1 MSDSDRPTDGVEQSS
16 SELRCEADYDDWVDI
31 AESEFV
37 DYVEGYEDFARCVV
51 DELRW
56 DQRDEE

>member
-1 MSDSDRPTDGVEQSS
+1 MSDSNARPGDGVEQSS

-37 DYVEGYEDFARCVV
+37 DYVEGRRSTVQLLPVFC
-51 DELRW
+51 
-56 DQRDEE
+56 

>member
-1 MSDSDRPTDGVEQSS
+1 MTETTLYHVTVEQSS

-37 DYVEGYEDFARCVV
+37 DYVEGR
-51 DELRW
+51 R
-56 DQRDEE
+56 

>member
-1 MSDSDRPTDGVEQSS
+1 MSDSNARPGDGVEQSS

-37 DYVEGYEDFARCVV
+37 DYVEGR
-51 DELRW
+51 R
-56 DQRDEE
+56 